1 MRTFQIIIHN
11 RSYSF
16 WYLLEQDENRE
27 FTIQR
32 DRSTFPLL
40 NPIKEKLFS
49 KDIFT
54 IDEESNAI
62 TVISSHLKSL
72 KEIPGVLI
80 LENDKSYGRTQN
92 KKRLLYRCIPDN
104 KEYPVFLIPFEIKLG
119 FSKVQKNKYII
130 FKFSSWTDKHPAG
143 QSVQTL
149 GDVDILEHYYEYQ
162 LYCKDLHI
170 SISPFINQARTVMP
184 DKNVEIYPR
193 LIAQNPAFKIE
204 DRSGYYVFSI
214 DPEGSVDFDDA
225 FSVLKIGSLYH
236 ISIYISN
243 VYLWLEHFDLW
254 GAMSSRVSTMYLPDR
269 RRTMLPMVLS
279 DTLCSLNQDKT
290 RFAFVMDFNV
300 DELGNLHEN
309 SIRFSQ
315 CSIVVEKNYVY
326 EEPALIHGDAN
337 YQCLFAVVS
346 KMDKTIRDSHD
357 LVASLMI
364 IMNKYVG
371 EYMLRNQFGV
381 FRSSEI
387 LNKEKELVQQDE
399 ISTDVKNLVFMLNNV
414 SSSYQNYCEDFTKL
428 QHEIMK
434 MKCYVHITS
443 PIRRL
448 VDLLNMMM
456 MIDKLSL
463 STLSSNARCFLDG
476 WIRKIEFINNN
487 MKSIKR
493 VQMNCNLIHLC
504 KTNQEVMKVEH
515 KGILFNKEC
524 VEYNGSSFFQY
535 NVYLEDIKLLSFFK
549 TKENLPEYLT
559 GNFKIYMFDDEDK
572 IHKKILLHLCCREV
586 GNLRFPYDPSL

>member
-11 RSYSF
+11 RSYSY
-16 WYLLEQDENRE
+16 WYLLEQDENGE
-27 FTIQR
+27 FSIQR
-32 DRSTFPLL
+32 EKTLFPFL

-49 KDIFT
+49 KDVIT
-54 IDEESNAI
+54 INEDNTI
-62 TVISSHLKSL
+62 TLVSSHLKTL

-80 LENDKSYGRTQN
+80 LENDKTYGRTEN
-92 KKRLLYRCIPDN
+92 KRRLLYRCIPDN

-130 FKFSSWTDKHPAG
+130 FKFSSWTDKHPSG
-143 QSVQTL
+143 LSVQTL

-162 LYCKDLHI
+162 LYCKELHI
-170 SISPFINQARTVMP
+170 SISPFINKTRTVMP
-184 DKNVEIYPR
+184 DKNVEVYPR
-193 LIAQNPAFKIE
+193 AIIQNPTFKIE
-204 DRSGYYVFSI
+204 DRRNDYVFSI

-225 FSVLKIGSLYH
+225 FSVLKIGSLYN

-300 DELGNLHEN
+300 DELGNIHEN

-315 CSIVVEKNYVY
+315 CSIDVKKNYVY
-326 EEPALIHGDAN
+326 EEPALINEDPY
-337 YQCLFAVVS
+337 YQCLFKIVS
-346 KMDKTIRDSHD
+346 KMDKNVHDSHD

-364 IMNKYVG
+364 LMNKHVG
-371 EYMLRNQFGV
+371 EYMLREKFGV

-387 LNKEKELVQQDE
+387 LNKEKELIQQDN

-414 SSSYQNYCEDFTKL
+414 SSSYQNYCDDFTKL

-434 MKCYVHITS
+434 MNCYVHITS

-463 STLSSNARCFLDG
+463 STLSSNAREFLYT
-476 WIRKIEFINNN
+476 WIRKIDFINNN

-515 KGILFNKEC
+515 KGVLFNKEC
-524 VEYNGSSFFQY
+524 IQYNGSCFFQY

-549 TKENLPEYLT
+549 TKNELPDYLT

-572 IHKKILLHLCCREV
+572 IHKKILLHLCEPCI
-586 GNLRFPYDPSL
+586 S